1 MNPIGTND
9 SSSQWANEEDHLK
22 PPLKK
27 VRSFD
32 TGIKEKNLFISKN
45 DEVLKGYL

>member
-1 MNPIGTND
+1 MNPNEN
-9 SSSQWANEEDHLK
+9 SSQWANETEELK

-32 TGIKEKNLFISKN
+32 TGKIKKKLFW
-45 DEVLKGYL
+45 EF